1 LGRPREGCTPLLT
14 FWVTGFRLTDVKSTT
29 KSSLHC
35 LAFLA
40 TIDGHGSAKEKLLPS
55 STATLHCG
63 IFSIRMIQTRSKFA
77 SLIEVVSKLQKR
89 QEKCDFQGCK
99 RAVADEI
106 HGALRWRAC
115 HASRIAPM
123 LPTPNGIGSNVW
135 FPGPLVRAAP
145 AKMSGKCSMGFC
157 RSCTR
162 GAAGRTCRTTSARRP
177 RLATGGCWS
186 TNAVGSG
193 NAWWRTYWE
202 RLIVGACGT
211 SRTVTMTPGW
221 SSLKRGEHR
230 GRVLRKTPD

>member
-1 LGRPREGCTPLLT
+1 MRMNFFSPRSSKIMRGEESSA
-14 FWVTGFRLTDVKSTT
+14 F
-29 KSSLHC
+29 SSLVTPP
-35 LAFLA
+35 AFLSLPPPFLA
-40 TIDGHGSAKEKLLPS
+40 HGRRDPS
-55 STATLHCG
+55 SSAALSFIPG
-63 IFSIRMIQTRSKFA
+63 VDVLFSY
-77 SLIEVVSKLQKR
+77 EVVSKLQKR

-157 RSCTR
+157 MSCTR

-193 NAWWRTYWE
+193 NAWWRTY
-202 RLIVGACGT
+202 
-211 SRTVTMTPGW
+211 
-221 SSLKRGEHR
+221 
-230 GRVLRKTPD
+230 

>member
-1 LGRPREGCTPLLT
+1 MKEA
-14 FWVTGFRLTDVKSTT
+14 
-29 KSSLHC
+29 
-35 LAFLA
+35 AFLVA
-40 TIDGHGSAKEKLLPS
+40 LLSASAILVSDPIDLEFMDSGNTKYRTTTVSADLRRDFHFINEKVKVFLIETPS
-55 STATLHCG
+55 LDN
-63 IFSIRMIQTRSKFA
+63 KNYK
-77 SLIEVVSKLQKR
+77 EVVSKLQKR

-157 RSCTR
+157 MSCTR

-186 TNAVGSG
+186 TNDVGSG
-193 NAWWRTYWE
+193 NAWWRTY
-202 RLIVGACGT
+202 
-211 SRTVTMTPGW
+211 
-221 SSLKRGEHR
+221 
-230 GRVLRKTPD
+230 